1 MNYKILIIVAV
12 IIVGLMVAYFPLD
25 NMLEDYYCKKS
36 GGDKFD
42 TFLNTCQ
49 YSVIINGTKM
59 VISHNTIG
67 QSPVNGIQ

>member
-1 MNYKILIIVAV
+1 MVV
-12 IIVGLMVAYFPLD
+12 IIVGLIVAYFPVD

-49 YSVIINGTKM
+49 YSTIINGTKM
-59 VISHNTIG
+59 VIDSG
-67 QSPVNGIQ
+67 RF